1 MADYILNMGGYS
13 DNSMHDTVD
22 VFHAT
27 EKSIEHITGLTLSA
41 ARRNLAAAS
50 CGVYT
55 LAMGGD
61 AGSNTYSNA
70 IDIFRATENGVEAV
84 TGHGLTLSVARSDLA
99 AASCGNYILAM
110 GGYAGSD
117 TYSNAIDIFH
127 VTQSE
132 VEAVTGHGLTLSVA
146 RSDLIAVSI
155 GDYIMALG
163 GKDATNSYNTVDV
176 FRVTQSGVVAVTG
189 HGLTLSTARYNL
201 AAAACGNYVLVMGG
215 RDSSD
220 GKNTG
225 KNTIDIFKLTDTGIV
240 KVTDYSL
247 SLSQARSALGAAA
260 NGEYILA
267 LGGVGASDFSS
278 VVDMFHVTEDKV
290 ERISNPD
297 LSLTTGRSELS
308 VAAIDKYILAMGGH
322 DGSHVFGSSN
332 VVDVFQ
338 VV

>member
-1 MADYILNMGGYS
+1 MADYVLNMGGYS
-13 DNSMHDTVD
+13 DYSMHDTVD

-27 EKSIEHITGLTLSA
+27 EKSIERITGLTLSA

-84 TGHGLTLSVARSDLA
+84 TGHGLTLSVARDSLA
-99 AASCGNYILAM
+99 AASAGNYILAM

-127 VTQSE
+127 VTQSG

-176 FRVTQSGVVAVTG
+176 FRVTQSGVEAVTG

-215 RDSSD
+215 RDSS
-220 GKNTG
+220 GG

-247 SLSQARSALGAAA
+247 TLSQARSALGAAA
-260 NGEYILA
+260 SGEYILA
-267 LGGVGASDFSS
+267 LGGVGASDFSN
-278 VVDMFHVTEDKV
+278 VVDMFHVTDDKV

-308 VAAIDKYILAMGGH
+308 VAAIDKYILAMGGY
-322 DGSHVFGSSN
+322 DGSNAFGSSN
-332 VVDVFQ
+332 IVDVFQ

>member
-1 MADYILNMGGYS
+1 MADYVLNMGGYS
-13 DNSMHDTVD
+13 DYSMHDTVD

-27 EKSIEHITGLTLSA
+27 EKSIERITGLTLSA

-84 TGHGLTLSVARSDLA
+84 TGHS
-99 AASCGNYILAM
+99 
-110 GGYAGSD
+110 
-117 TYSNAIDIFH
+117 
-127 VTQSE
+127 
-132 VEAVTGHGLTLSVA
+132 LTLSVA

-155 GDYIMALG
+155 GEYIMALG

-189 HGLTLSTARYNL
+189 HSLTLSTARYNL

-215 RDSSD
+215 RDSS
-220 GKNTG
+220 GG

-240 KVTDYSL
+240 KVTDYTL
-247 SLSQARSALGAAA
+247 TLSQARSALGAAA
-260 NGEYILA
+260 SGEYILA
-267 LGGVGASDFSS
+267 LGGVGASDFSN
-278 VVDMFHVTEDKV
+278 VVDMFHVTDDKV

-308 VAAIDKYILAMGGH
+308 VAAIDKYILAMGGY
-322 DGSHVFGSSN
+322 DGSNAFGSSN